1 MIQSLDV
8 ISVNLWS
15 ILISLAN
22 LVILFLLVKKFL
34 FGPINNILKKRD
46 NEIEMQYESAKQSET
61 DANNLKNE
69 WEQKI
74 KGASE
79 KADSILED
87 ATSNANARGEQ
98 IISEAQKRADGI
110 IKQAHDE
117 AQLEY
122 KKATDSIKR
131 EIVEVSEALT
141 QKILEREINK
151 EDHHRLIDSFIENIG
166 ESHGTDN

>member
-34 FGPINNILKKRD
+34 FGPVNKVMEKR
-46 NEIEMQYESAKQSET
+46 NSEIENRYKSAEQSET
-61 DANNLKNE
+61 DANNLKIE
-69 WEQKI
+69 WEQKMQDLNQ
-74 KGASE
+74 
-79 KADSILED
+79 KADSILSD

-98 IISEAQKRADGI
+98 IISEANKRADDI

-117 AQLEY
+117 AELEY
-122 KKATDSIKR
+122 KKAKDDIKH
-131 EIVEVSEALT
+131 EIVEVSGALT
-141 QKILEREINK
+141 QKILEREINS

-166 ESHGTDN
+166 ESHDTDK